1 MTVDTEKYLDFVAGV
16 TSPASSNFAE
26 LLRRLSELEAEADC
40 DTPHLLT
47 AAFGLCA
54 ESGEFTEVVKKII
67 LQGKPYNED
76 NVFHMKRELGDICW
90 YIAQACMALDTTFDE
105 IIEMNVENSRQGILV
120 GSLMCINQRIVKRE
134 IYKYSLE

>member
-1 MTVDTEKYLDFVAGV
+1 MVEHSDAWYDYNRNDPNAKNPFVDPRDRERAERVVSGTSKMSVDTEKYLDFVAGV

-54 ESGEFTEVVKKII
+54 ESGEFTEV
-67 LQGKPYNED
+67 L
-76 NVFHMKRELGDICW
+76 
-90 YIAQACMALDTTFDE
+90 
-105 IIEMNVENSRQGILV
+105 
-120 GSLMCINQRIVKRE
+120 
-134 IYKYSLE
+134 